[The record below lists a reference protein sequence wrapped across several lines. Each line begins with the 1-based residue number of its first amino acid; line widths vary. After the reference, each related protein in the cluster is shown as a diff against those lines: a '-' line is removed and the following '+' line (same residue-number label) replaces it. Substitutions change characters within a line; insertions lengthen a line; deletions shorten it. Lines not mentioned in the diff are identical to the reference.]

1 MCNAF
6 GMAADERSWAATEC
20 ELARN
25 QFLSRAFASHIVFGQ
40 QFKSSPFVFESD
52 NGITRRAAEASNCW
66 IVISA

>member
-25 QFLSRAFASHIVFGQ
+25 QFLSRAFAPHIVLVN
-40 QFKSSPFVFESD
+40 SSKVQRSFSSRTMES
-52 NGITRRAAEASNCW
+52 RAEPLRLRTAG
-66 IVISA
+66 